1 MRSHG
6 AWTVPCRPVKMA
18 KVKRVLE
25 DRFLIITGLSGSGKT
40 SVSRFLEDF
49 GYYCLDNLPT
59 KLIPSF
65 VDLWKRREV
74 EIEKV
79 ALTLDIREAS
89 FLAEFPKVLRG
100 IRQEINPRVIF
111 LDASDETL
119 IKRFSESR
127 RPHPI
132 KESGSI
138 QDSVV
143 LERKQLAEIK
153 NLSDEV
159 INTTDT
165 HINDLKKLLSRRFSR
180 QSTSKMQVMVV
191 SFGYKYGLPMD
202 SALVFDT
209 RFLPNPFYVDELRQ
223 KTGKNAKVRAYVMEA
238 PETKRFVKEMFR
250 FVDYMMPNFVE
261 EGKSYVTVAV
271 GCTGGKH
278 RSVAL
283 AETLGEHLKGT
294 KYKIQVN
301 HRDIFK

>member
-1 MRSHG
+1 
-6 AWTVPCRPVKMA
+6 MA
-18 KVKRVLE
+18 KLKRVMD

-49 GYYCLDNLPT
+49 GYYCMDNLPT

-79 ALTLDIREAS
+79 ALTMDIREAG
-89 FLAEFPKVLRG
+89 FLTEFPKVLRR
-100 IRQEINPRVIF
+100 IRQEISPRVIF

-132 KESGSI
+132 KDRGSI
-138 QDSVV
+138 RESVV
-143 LERKQLAEIK
+143 LERKRLAEIK

-159 INTTDT
+159 ISTTDT
-165 HINDLKKLLSRRFSR
+165 NINDLKKILIRRFVQ
-180 QSTSKMQVMVV
+180 QSTARMQVMVV

-202 SALVFDT
+202 SDLVFDT
-209 RFLPNPFYVDELRQ
+209 RFLPNPFYVDELRD
-223 KTGKNAKVRAYVMEA
+223 KTGKNAKVRAYVIEA
-238 PETKRFVKEMFR
+238 PETTRFVQEMFR

-278 RSVAL
+278 RSVVL
-283 AETLGEHLKGT
+283 AETLGEHLKDM
-294 KYKIQVN
+294 KYKVQVN

>member
-1 MRSHG
+1 M
-6 AWTVPCRPVKMA
+6 
-18 KVKRVLE
+18 LE

-79 ALTLDIREAS
+79 ALTVDIREAG
-89 FLAEFPKVLRG
+89 FVTEFPKVLSR
-100 IRQEINPRVIF
+100 IRQDIHPRVIF
-111 LDASDETL
+111 LDASDESL

-132 KESGSI
+132 KDSGSI
-138 QDSVV
+138 RESVV
-143 LERKQLAEIK
+143 LERKQLSEIK
-153 NLSDEV
+153 NLADEV

-165 HINDLKKLLSRRFSR
+165 HINDLKKILSRRFSR
-180 QSTSKMQVMVV
+180 LSTAKMQVMVV

-202 SALVFDT
+202 SDLVFDT

-283 AETLGEHLKGT
+283 AETLGEHLKDT
-294 KYKIQVN
+294 NYKIQVN
-301 HRDIFK
+301 HRDLFK

>member
-1 MRSHG
+1 MKSHG
-6 AWTVPCRPVKMA
+6 AWTVPCRRGKMA
-18 KVKRVLE
+18 VKRALE

-79 ALTLDIREAS
+79 ALTVDIREAG
-89 FLAEFPKVLRG
+89 FVTEFPKVLRG
-100 IRQEINPRVIF
+100 IRQDIHPRVIF
-111 LDASDETL
+111 LDASDESL

-132 KESGSI
+132 KDSGSI
-138 QDSVV
+138 RESVAQ
-143 LERKQLAEIK
+143 ERKQLAEIK

-165 HINDLKKLLSRRFSR
+165 NINDLKKILSRRFSR
-180 QSTSKMQVMVV
+180 QFTSKMQVMVV

-202 SALVFDT
+202 SDLVFDT
-209 RFLPNPFYVDELRQ
+209 RFLPNPFYVDELRG

-283 AETLGEHLKGT
+283 AETLGEHLKCT
-294 KYKIQVN
+294 NYKIQVN

>member
-1 MRSHG
+1 M
-6 AWTVPCRPVKMA
+6 
-18 KVKRVLE
+18 LE

-79 ALTLDIREAS
+79 ALTVDIREAG
-89 FLAEFPKVLRG
+89 FVTEFPKVLSR
-100 IRQEINPRVIF
+100 IRQDIHPRVIF
-111 LDASDETL
+111 LDASDESL

-132 KESGSI
+132 KDSGSI
-138 QDSVV
+138 RESVV
-143 LERKQLAEIK
+143 LERKQLSEIK
-153 NLSDEV
+153 NLADEV

-165 HINDLKKLLSRRFSR
+165 HINDLKKILSRRFSR
-180 QSTSKMQVMVV
+180 QSTAKMQVMVV

-202 SALVFDT
+202 SDLVFDT

-283 AETLGEHLKGT
+283 AETLGEHLKDT
-294 KYKIQVN
+294 NYKIQVN
-301 HRDIFK
+301 HRDLFK

>member
-1 MRSHG
+1 M
-6 AWTVPCRPVKMA
+6 
-18 KVKRVLE
+18 LE

-79 ALTLDIREAS
+79 ALTVDIREAG
-89 FLAEFPKVLRG
+89 FVTEFPKVLSR
-100 IRQEINPRVIF
+100 IRQDIHPRVIF
-111 LDASDETL
+111 LDASDESL

-132 KESGSI
+132 KDSGSI
-138 QDSVV
+138 RESVV
-143 LERKQLAEIK
+143 LERKQLSEIK

-165 HINDLKKLLSRRFSR
+165 HINDLKKILSRRFSR
-180 QSTSKMQVMVV
+180 QSTAKMQVMVV

-202 SALVFDT
+202 SDLVFDT

-283 AETLGEHLKGT
+283 AETLGEHLKDT
-294 KYKIQVN
+294 NYKIQVN
-301 HRDIFK
+301 HRDLFK

>member
-1 MRSHG
+1 
-6 AWTVPCRPVKMA
+6 MA
-18 KVKRVLE
+18 KLKRVLD

-59 KLIPSF
+59 QLIPNF

-74 EIEKV
+74 EIGKV
-79 ALTLDIREAS
+79 ALTMDIREAG
-89 FLAEFPKVLRG
+89 FLTEFPRVLRR
-100 IRQEINPRVIF
+100 IRQEIRPRVIF

-132 KESGSI
+132 KDRGSI
-138 QDSVV
+138 RESVV
-143 LERKQLAEIK
+143 LERKRLAEIK

-165 HINDLKKLLSRRFSR
+165 NINDLKKILIRRFV
-180 QSTSKMQVMVV
+180 QKSTVRMQVMVV

-202 SALVFDT
+202 SDLVFDT
-209 RFLPNPFYVDELRQ
+209 RFLPNPFYVDELRD

-238 PETKRFVKEMFR
+238 PETTRFVQEMFR
-250 FVDYMMPNFVE
+250 FVDYLMPNFVE

-278 RSVAL
+278 RSVVL
-283 AETLGEHLKGT
+283 AEILGEHLKDM
-294 KYKIQVN
+294 KYKVQVN

>member
-1 MRSHG
+1 
-6 AWTVPCRPVKMA
+6 MA
-18 KVKRVLE
+18 KVKRALD

-59 KLIPSF
+59 TLIPSF
-65 VDLWKRREV
+65 VDLWRRREV

-79 ALTLDIREAS
+79 ALTVDIREGG
-89 FLAEFPKVLRG
+89 FLTEFPKVLRR
-100 IRQEINPRVIF
+100 IRQEIHPRVIF

-132 KESGSI
+132 KDRGSI
-138 QDSVV
+138 RESVI
-143 LERKQLAEIK
+143 LERKRLAKIK

-165 HINDLKKLLSRRFSR
+165 NINDLKKILTLRFV
-180 QSTSKMQVMVV
+180 QHTTTTMQVVVV

-202 SALVFDT
+202 SDLVFDT
-209 RFLPNPFYVDELRQ
+209 RFLPNPFYVDDLRD
-223 KTGKNAKVRAYVMEA
+223 KTGKNAKVRAYVLED
-238 PETKRFVKEMFR
+238 PETQRFIQEMFR
-250 FVDYMMPNFVE
+250 FVDYLMPNFVE
-261 EGKSYVTVAV
+261 EGKSYATIAV

-283 AETLGEHLKGT
+283 AEVLGEHLKEA
-294 KYKIQVN
+294 KFKVQVN

>member
-1 MRSHG
+1 
-6 AWTVPCRPVKMA
+6 MA
-18 KVKRVLE
+18 KLKRVLD

-79 ALTLDIREAS
+79 ALTMDIREAG
-89 FLAEFPKVLRG
+89 FLTEFPRVLRR
-100 IRQEINPRVIF
+100 IRQDIRPRVIF

-132 KESGSI
+132 KDRGSI
-138 QDSVV
+138 RESVV
-143 LERKQLAEIK
+143 LERKRLAEIK

-165 HINDLKKLLSRRFSR
+165 NINDLKKILIRRFVQ
-180 QSTSKMQVMVV
+180 QSTVRMQVMVV

-202 SALVFDT
+202 SDLVFDT
-209 RFLPNPFYVDELRQ
+209 RFLPNPFYVDELRD

-238 PETKRFVKEMFR
+238 PETTRFVKEMFR
-250 FVDYMMPNFVE
+250 FVDYLMPNFVE

-278 RSVAL
+278 RSVVL
-283 AETLGEHLKGT
+283 AETLGEHLKDM
-294 KYKIQVN
+294 KYKVQVN

>member
-1 MRSHG
+1 M
-6 AWTVPCRPVKMA
+6 
-18 KVKRVLE
+18 KRLLD

-59 KLIPSF
+59 KLIPNF

-79 ALTLDIREAS
+79 ALTMDIREAG
-89 FLAEFPKVLRG
+89 FLTEFPRVLRR
-100 IRQEINPRVIF
+100 IRQEIRPRVIF

-132 KESGSI
+132 KDRGSI
-138 QDSVV
+138 RESVA
-143 LERKQLAEIK
+143 LERKRLAEIK

-165 HINDLKKLLSRRFSR
+165 NINDLKKILIRRFVQ
-180 QSTSKMQVMVV
+180 QSTVRMQVMVV

-202 SALVFDT
+202 SDLVFDT
-209 RFLPNPFYVDELRQ
+209 RFLPNPFYVDELRD
-223 KTGKNAKVRAYVMEA
+223 KTGKNAKVRAYVTEA
-238 PETKRFVKEMFR
+238 PETTRFVQEMFR
-250 FVDYMMPNFVE
+250 FVDYLMPNFVE

-278 RSVAL
+278 RSVVL
-283 AETLGEHLKGT
+283 AEILGEHLKDM
-294 KYKIQVN
+294 KYKVQVN

>member
-1 MRSHG
+1 
-6 AWTVPCRPVKMA
+6 MA
-18 KVKRVLE
+18 KVKRMLE

-79 ALTLDIREAS
+79 ALTVDIREAG
-89 FLAEFPKVLRG
+89 FVTEFPKVLRR
-100 IRQEINPRVIF
+100 IRQDIHPRVIF
-111 LDASDETL
+111 LDASDESL

-132 KESGSI
+132 KDSGSI
-138 QDSVV
+138 RESVV

-165 HINDLKKLLSRRFSR
+165 HINDLKKILSRRFSR
-180 QSTSKMQVMVV
+180 QSTAKMQVMVV

-202 SALVFDT
+202 SDLVFDT

-294 KYKIQVN
+294 NYKIQVN

>member
-1 MRSHG
+1 M
-6 AWTVPCRPVKMA
+6 
-18 KVKRVLE
+18 
-25 DRFLIITGLSGSGKT
+25 IITGLSGSGKT

-49 GYYCLDNLPT
+49 GYYCMDNLPT

-79 ALTLDIREAS
+79 ALTMDIREAG
-89 FLAEFPKVLRG
+89 FLTEFPKVLRR
-100 IRQEINPRVIF
+100 IRQEISPRVIF

-132 KESGSI
+132 KDRGSI
-138 QDSVV
+138 RESVV
-143 LERKQLAEIK
+143 LERKRLAEIK

-159 INTTDT
+159 ISTTDT
-165 HINDLKKLLSRRFSR
+165 NINDLKKILIRRFVQ
-180 QSTSKMQVMVV
+180 QSTARMQVMVV

-202 SALVFDT
+202 SDLVFDT
-209 RFLPNPFYVDELRQ
+209 RFLPNPFYVDELRD
-223 KTGKNAKVRAYVMEA
+223 KTGKNAKVRAYVIEA
-238 PETKRFVKEMFR
+238 PETTRFVQEMFR

-278 RSVAL
+278 RSVVL
-283 AETLGEHLKGT
+283 AETLGEHLKDM
-294 KYKIQVN
+294 KYKVQVN

>member
-1 MRSHG
+1 M
-6 AWTVPCRPVKMA
+6 
-18 KVKRVLE
+18 LE

-79 ALTLDIREAS
+79 ALTVDIREAG
-89 FLAEFPKVLRG
+89 FVTEFPKVLSR
-100 IRQEINPRVIF
+100 IRQDIHPRVIF
-111 LDASDETL
+111 LDASDESL

-132 KESGSI
+132 KDSGSI
-138 QDSVV
+138 RESVV
-143 LERKQLAEIK
+143 LERKQLSEIK

-165 HINDLKKLLSRRFSR
+165 HINDLKKILSRRFSR
-180 QSTSKMQVMVV
+180 LSTAKMQVMVV

-202 SALVFDT
+202 SDLVFDT

-283 AETLGEHLKGT
+283 AETLGEHLKDT
-294 KYKIQVN
+294 NYKIQVN
-301 HRDIFK
+301 HRDLFK